1 MRLMT
6 FAVVLGFA
14 AVTAVAE
21 EAAAQLKIAVVNADA
36 AISQCEE
43 FKSFRDA
50 LQTEFADEQA
60 SIQQLRTEI
69 QALQQRVVD
78 ERDVMSEKELNDVTK
93 EIENKSIDLEFV
105 GKKLEKDA
113 TDRQREFFDAMSPK
127 FQAVVNDLIEVE
139 RYDFVLARQTLLFA
153 NMKHDITAKVTEK
166 LNERYT
172 EQQAQ
177 TDG

>member
-6 FAVVLGFA
+6 FAVAIGLA
-14 AVTAVAE
+14 AVTAAAE

-36 AISQCEE
+36 AIGQSEE
-43 FKSFRDA
+43 FKTFRDSV
-50 LQTEFADEQA
+50 QEEFADEQA
-60 SIQQLRTEI
+60 SIQQLQTEI

-93 EIENKSIDLEFV
+93 EIENKRIDLEFV
-105 GKKLEKDA
+105 GKKLEKDY
-113 TDRQREFFDAMSPK
+113 TDRQREFFDGMSPK

-166 LNERYT
+166 LNERYA
-172 EQQAQ
+172 EQQGQA
-177 TDG
+177 DG